1 MAPRLLPFAAVCL
14 VLAFTA
20 CKKDDGAAPDPT
32 PSYDYASAT
41 DEARIED
48 AFNDMLA
55 QVDNAAAANG
65 LRDTDD
71 PCAPTIT
78 FDTTAT
84 PHTLTVD
91 FGPVDCT
98 ALNGRVR
105 RGKLRVGFT
114 GPYAH
119 PGTVITITPQDYY
132 VNDHH
137 VTGTKTVTNMGV
149 NGEGQPYFDVVVDGA
164 LTAPDGSWT
173 ATHQAHRTRTWIAG
187 HGTPDPLDDV
197 YRITGGGSG
206 VDRHDVAYT
215 VSITS
220 PLRVAVGCPYITQGA
235 VTVTAAGGTT
245 WSVDYGNGACD
256 ANFSVTVNGHTF
268 PLVIG

>member
-1 MAPRLLPFAAVCL
+1 MALRLLSFTAACL

-20 CKKDDGAAPDPT
+20 CKKDDGATPAAT
-32 PSYDYASAT
+32 PSYDYASAA

-55 QVDNAAAANG
+55 QVDKAADANG

-91 FGPVDCT
+91 FGPTNCT
-98 ALNGRVR
+98 ALNGRLR
-105 RGKLRVGFT
+105 RGKLRVSFT

-132 VNDHH
+132 VNDHQ

-197 YRITGGGSG
+197 YSITGGGSG
-206 VDRHDVAYT
+206 VDRNGVAYT

-235 VTVTAAGGTT
+235 VAVTAGGTT

-268 PLVIG
+268 PVVIG